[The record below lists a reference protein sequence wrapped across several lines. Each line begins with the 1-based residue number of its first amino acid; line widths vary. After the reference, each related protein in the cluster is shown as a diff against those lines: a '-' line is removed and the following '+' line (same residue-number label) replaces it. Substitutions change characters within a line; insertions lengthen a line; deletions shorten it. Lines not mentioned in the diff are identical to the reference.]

1 MGVFLSQQKAIC
13 PPALLEK
20 ASGRGRAITAIVGA
34 GHALALESAQQ
45 AFDNGL
51 IEPVLVGER
60 QAIEESA
67 AAIRWDISS
76 FRLEEAAG
84 EESVAA
90 AGAALAASA
99 EVQMVMK
106 GHIHSDTFMRPLLDK
121 HNGVR
126 TKARLSHVF
135 HMSLPGEQ
143 KSLLLTDCALNVA
156 PTVMTRVAIVE
167 NAVILAHRLGTQR
180 PRVALL
186 AASESVSAAMPITG
200 ECKEIIEHFKQRSE
214 NRPLMEIAGPL
225 AFDNVV
231 SEESAQLKGISSPV
245 AGHADIIVVPT
256 IETGNA
262 LFKMMVYFMGACAAG
277 LVLGGKVPILLTSRA
292 DPAAARL
299 ASAALG
305 VISRESL

>member
-1 MGVFLSQQKAIC
+1 MGIFLSQREPIC
-13 PPALLEK
+13 PPALLER

-34 GHALALESAQQ
+34 GHPLALESARQ

-51 IEPVLVGER
+51 IEPVFVGER
-60 QAIEESA
+60 RAIEESA
-67 AAIRWDISS
+67 AASGWDISS
-76 FRLEEAAG
+76 FRLKEAVG

-90 AGAALAASA
+90 AGAALAASG

-106 GHIHSDTFMRPLLDK
+106 GLIHSDTFMRPLLDK
-121 HNGVR
+121 HMGIR
-126 TKARLSHVF
+126 ATARLSHVF

-167 NAVILAHRLGTQR
+167 NAATLARRLGTDR

-186 AASESVSAAMPITG
+186 AASESVSDAMPITG
-200 ECKEIIEHFKQRSE
+200 ECKEIVDYFKQRSE
-214 NRPLMEIAGPL
+214 NRPPMEIDGPL

-231 SEESAQLKGISSPV
+231 SEESARLKGISSAV

-305 VISRESL
+305 VISGEPR